1 MMKYSVLE
9 VHLIVAVLLA
19 TTPLYATT
27 TGGKKKNDQR
37 HQISPIVKVL
47 NTTKKLWLYWKN
59 YTDEVDWS
67 GESLDESLPFNI
79 TQKCTFMKM
88 YNITDAEIHYW
99 WKTIINSEM
108 VESHI
113 YGQFFQEKGE
123 NFGSM
128 NITDI
133 SGNETIPSSTMTLK
147 YEGEKCY
154 VFFVTSLREDDEAE
168 AECELYVRGKPNPSN
183 PSQDCKDYYEKH
195 CINKT
200 VVYESDCKSQVKKA
214 EAALKKIMN

>member
-1 MMKYSVLE
+1 
-9 VHLIVAVLLA
+9 
-19 TTPLYATT
+19 
-27 TGGKKKNDQR
+27 
-37 HQISPIVKVL
+37 
-47 NTTKKLWLYWKN
+47 
-59 YTDEVDWS
+59 
-67 GESLDESLPFNI
+67 
-79 TQKCTFMKM
+79 
-88 YNITDAEIHYW
+88 
-99 WKTIINSEM
+99 KTIINSEIYKLSITCGAYPIPRPVLYGYSSHVPRRKGLTM

-133 SGNETIPSSTMTLK
+133 S
-147 YEGEKCY
+147 
-154 VFFVTSLREDDEAE
+154 
-168 AECELYVRGKPNPSN
+168 ECELYVRGKPNPSN